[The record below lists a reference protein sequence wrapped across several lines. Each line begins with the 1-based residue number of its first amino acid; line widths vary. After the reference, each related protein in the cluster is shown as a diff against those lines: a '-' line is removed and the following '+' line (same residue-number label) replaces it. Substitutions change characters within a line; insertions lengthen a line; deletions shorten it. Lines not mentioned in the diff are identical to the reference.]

1 VFEYPEFLSPV
12 AFSFL
17 GFGIRWYSLAYIS
30 GFLYF
35 YFFLKK
41 HLEYFKLNKKQLD
54 DLFFYIFMSVIL
66 GGRLGYVVF
75 YNLSYYLDYPLE
87 ILKVWEGGMSF
98 HGALLGIIIGVIL
111 FCKKNNS
118 SILIMADL
126 GGLTTPFGIF
136 LGRIANFLNQELVGR
151 KTDFFIS
158 IRYPNEEIYRHLSQI
173 YEALLEGF
181 IPFIILTILH
191 FKFKLKSG
199 ILGAIFLIN
208 YGVVRFLI
216 EFLRQPDVQVGLKF
230 NYFSQGQILSLPML
244 IGGVVLLTYVFR
256 KKN

>member
-1 VFEYPEFLSPV
+1 
-12 AFSFL
+12 
-17 GFGIRWYSLAYIS
+17 
-30 GFLYF
+30 
-35 YFFLKK
+35 
-41 HLEYFKLNKKQLD
+41 
-54 DLFFYIFMSVIL
+54 MSVIL

-126 GGLTTPFGIF
+126 GSLTTPFGIF